1 MVALPWVWHL
11 LIAPAQAPNPGSPC
25 SQSGRF
31 RNPEVF
37 VACAR
42 EATDRYK
49 DHGVAV
55 MAGYRL
61 IGTDFPAMGEH
72 WINIGQVFDG
82 IVDPRKP
89 EVLNYIPVDGRRVL
103 AGVAY
108 ANPLLPGEAPLS
120 WPAGAAAWHD
130 HTQSIADE
138 TLRPHHHGPAGPTN
152 IPRLSMLHVWTTA
165 PNPDGVFAPDNWALS
180 YTRLGLATPAN
191 THGPAARALALATG
205 GRRHFADV
213 INAAT
218 DSSRPQFVEETLAT
232 AERAVRDI
240 VSRTNPRASLTTG
253 ELDELEGIWQSMWQT
268 VDAGFPPAISAHLR
282 HSAIR

>member
-1 MVALPWVWHL
+1 MSGL
-11 LIAPAQAPNPGSPC
+11 LIALLWSISSSQVADTGNPCARST
-25 SQSGRF
+25 RF
-31 RNPEVF
+31 RVPEVF

-55 MAGYRL
+55 LAGYRL
-61 IGTDFPAMGEH
+61 VGTDFPAMGEH

-89 EVLNYIPVDGRRVL
+89 EVLNYIVVGGQRVL
-103 AGVAY
+103 VGVAY
-108 ANPLLPGEAPLS
+108 ANPLLAGEQPLS
-120 WPAGAAAWHD
+120 WPAGAEAWHD

-138 TLRPHHHGPAGPTN
+138 TLRPHHHGPSGPAD

-165 PNPDGVFAPDNWALS
+165 QNPDGVFAPDNWALS
-180 YTRLGLATPAN
+180 FTRLGLATPAE
-191 THGPAARALALATG
+191 TPGPAARALALASG
-205 GRRHFADV
+205 GTRFFGDV

-218 DSSRPQFVEETLAT
+218 DSSRAQRVSEALAE
-232 AERAVRDI
+232 AERAVRHV
-240 VSRTNPRASLTTG
+240 VSRKANRRELGAS
-253 ELDELEGIWQSMWQT
+253 ELDELAAVWQT
-268 VDAGFPPAISAHLR
+268 LWRTIDAAFPPDVGAHLR